1 MITCYFGLP
10 GAGKSTLLAKI
21 AAKENKKIAKGK
33 SCYDRVLSNYYIDGC
48 YKVTMNDLEEYD
60 LSRSLILLD
69 EITLD
74 ADNRDYKN
82 FSYKLK
88 EFFIKHRHEYIDVI
102 YCTQQYDAVD
112 KKIRNLTHELYYMKK
127 CGNFTIAKCI
137 YRHIT
142 IPETGEIVNGYIFPT
157 IFQIITAPIRNIKII
172 YRPRYYKYFD
182 SYEAKQKPKKEF
194 IPWNPEPRPPAA
206 RLGALRR
213 LWQKIRTKIKGLPE
227 GRP

>member
-21 AAKENKKIAKGK
+21 AAKENKRIEKGK
-33 SCYDRVLSNYYIDGC
+33 SSYDRVLSNYYIDGC
-48 YKVTMNDLEEYD
+48 YKVTINDLEEYD

-88 EFFIKHRHEYIDVI
+88 EFFIKHRHEFIDII

-112 KKIRNLTHELYYMKK
+112 KKYVTSLM
-127 CGNFTIAKCI
+127 
-137 YRHIT
+137 
-142 IPETGEIVNGYIFPT
+142 
-157 IFQIITAPIRNIKII
+157 
-172 YRPRYYKYFD
+172 
-182 SYEAKQKPKKEF
+182 SY
-194 IPWNPEPRPPAA
+194 
-206 RLGALRR
+206 
-213 LWQKIRTKIKGLPE
+213 TT
-227 GRP
+227 